1 MREHLGLLPV
11 LASSKIIGGQSSA
24 GSGPFQATPSGRWS
38 RRHRLLA
45 GLCCKH
51 YRVRLRPGSP
61 LKSNINYTAAL
72 WLLLRL
78 PGVLQGAG
86 IFTVRKWACQNMR
99 WRLVDVFCVAGSCQW
114 VPRLFGG
121 KGGSG
126 CGTGQE
132 EGLFGQSHFDLPFA
146 VLWDHIVT
154 GMEA

>member
-11 LASSKIIGGQSSA
+11 LASSKIIRRWSSA
-24 GSGPFQATPSGRWS
+24 GSSPFQAMLPGRWS
-38 RRHRLLA
+38 RWHRLLA
-45 GLCCKH
+45 GLCQKH

-72 WLLLRL
+72 WLLLYL

-86 IFTVRKWACQNMR
+86 IFMLQKWACQNSR
-99 WRLVDVFCVAGSCQW
+99 LRLVNMFRVAGSCRW
-114 VPRLFGG
+114 VPLLFGG
-121 KGGSG
+121 G
-126 CGTGQE
+126 GQE
-132 EGLFGQSHFDLPFA
+132 EGLFSQSLKFSQSHFDLPFA